1 LRRPESVQ
9 LRHAVR
15 RHLRRSR
22 RSHTAREHRF
32 ETRSRRAI
40 NPDWGKQQTLQRQLS
55 LNGSGRVAST
65 ARFRRTLSL
74 SSVETRHVERIAFCP
89 IGMNMTTQGF
99 VVSHA
104 KDAGF
109 ERGLRSFYEYR
120 DLGIKDATAG
130 RVVAHVIRAAA
141 GTDFSS
147 QPHRHKTTFQLVYV
161 LKGWIEFEYEGQGLV
176 RLEAGSC
183 VHQPPEIRH
192 REIGHSEDIE
202 MLEIVLPA
210 SFKTEEVA
218 SVDG

>member
-1 LRRPESVQ
+1 
-9 LRHAVR
+9 
-15 RHLRRSR
+15 
-22 RSHTAREHRF
+22 
-32 ETRSRRAI
+32 
-40 NPDWGKQQTLQRQLS
+40 
-55 LNGSGRVAST
+55 
-65 ARFRRTLSL
+65 
-74 SSVETRHVERIAFCP
+74 
-89 IGMNMTTQGF
+89 MTTQRF

-120 DLGIKDATAG
+120 DLGIKDATGG

-147 QPHRHKTTFQLVYV
+147 QPHAHKTTFQLVYV
-161 LKGWIEFEYEGQGLV
+161 LKGWIEFEYEGQGRV

-192 REIGHSEDIE
+192 REVGHSEDIE
-202 MLEIVLPA
+202 MLEVVLPA
-210 SFKTEEVA
+210 NFKTEEVA